1 MEERTESIHVRFHK
15 DDYLEMAAY
24 DYLKKNRD
32 KVPYSKIIAEAIHHY
47 LAGKVPAEV
56 NTPIAAGITDS
67 DIERIAR
74 AVTDRIRQSG
84 MAGISFASP
93 PGDTKAG
100 QDTGSDASL
109 ISAAMLDFACGR

>member
-47 LAGKVPAEV
+47 LAGKVPAETG
-56 NTPIAAGITDS
+56 TPTTVGITDS
-67 DIERIAR
+67 DIDRIAR

-84 MAGISFASP
+84 VTGISYVSP
-93 PGDTKAG
+93 AGDTKAG
-100 QDTGSDASL
+100 QDTGYDDSL
-109 ISAAMLDFACGR
+109 ISAEMLDFACGR